1 MSQPLEKVEPNPQIK
16 IISAHSIFN
25 ENAIVLSQKFKW
37 KLETNFDPQPNDL
50 YIVYGAHELAHQLL
64 EVQFR
69 KNNSFG
75 YIIMNSEQT
84 ESQFFKNKYY
94 LSLMKRNIVFD
105 YNTLTTEYLKENHG
119 IKVLSYFFFE
129 FMKFNIETND
139 RPYDVAFIGSK
150 NERREDFLNL
160 IQKQYPDLKVY
171 VDFEWKHSNA
181 ESLTKILQQ
190 CKVVLNIPYYKHNP
204 LETHRINKALSC
216 GCDVISLNSVE
227 DDANNF
233 YKDYCVMSNDLVG
246 AVGAYFKEKPAKKS
260 YEELIKNLSQKFN
273 PHMCFIIGHV
283 HKKLLSISNGD
294 KEETLHE
301 PTATDTNVSTDKETE
316 VALGDKV

>member
-1 MSQPLEKVEPNPQIK
+1 MSIK
-16 IISAHSIFN
+16 IISGHSIFN

-37 KLETNFDPQPNDL
+37 KLETDFDPQPNDL

-150 NERREDFLNL
+150 NERRETL
-160 IQKQYPDLKVY
+160 IQDLQKKHPDLKFY
-171 VDFEWKHSNA
+171 VDFEWKHKNA
-181 ESLTKILQQ
+181 DSLTKILQQ
-190 CKVVLNIPYYKHNP
+190 CKVVLNIPYYENNP
-204 LETHRINKALSC
+204 LETHRIHKALAC
-216 GCDVISLNSVE
+216 GCEVISLKSVDE
-227 DDANNF
+227 DANEF
-233 YKDYCVMSNDLVG
+233 YKDYITITDDISSCLVDG
-246 AVGAYFKEKPAKKS
+246 VVKGSPLS

-294 KEETLHE
+294 KQQVVHE
-301 PTATDTNVSTDKETE
+301 PTATDTNVSNDKETE

>member
-1 MSQPLEKVEPNPQIK
+1 MSQPLQKVEPKVDGGRNPQIK

-37 KLETNFDPQPNDL
+37 KLETDFDPQPNDL
-50 YIVYGAHELAHQLL
+50 YIVYGAHELAHQLM

-84 ESQFFKNKYY
+84 ESQFLKNKYY

-119 IKVLSYFFFE
+119 IKVLSYFYFE

-150 NERREDFLNL
+150 TT
-160 IQKQYPDLKVY
+160 P
-171 VDFEWKHSNA
+171 
-181 ESLTKILQQ
+181 
-190 CKVVLNIPYYKHNP
+190 
-204 LETHRINKALSC
+204 
-216 GCDVISLNSVE
+216 
-227 DDANNF
+227 
-233 YKDYCVMSNDLVG
+233 
-246 AVGAYFKEKPAKKS
+246 
-260 YEELIKNLSQKFN
+260 
-273 PHMCFIIGHV
+273 
-283 HKKLLSISNGD
+283 
-294 KEETLHE
+294 
-301 PTATDTNVSTDKETE
+301 
-316 VALGDKV
+316 

>member
-1 MSQPLEKVEPNPQIK
+1 MSIK
-16 IISAHSIFN
+16 IISGHSIFN

-37 KLETNFDPQPNDL
+37 KLETDFDPQPNDL

-94 LSLMKRNIVFD
+94 ISLMKRNIVFD

-150 NERREDFLNL
+150 NERRETL
-160 IQKQYPDLKVY
+160 IQDLQKKHPDLKFY
-171 VDFEWKHSNA
+171 VDFEWKHKNA
-181 ESLTKILQQ
+181 DSLTKILQQ
-190 CKVVLNIPYYKHNP
+190 CKVVLNIPYYENNP
-204 LETHRINKALSC
+204 LETHRIHKALAC
-216 GCDVISLNSVE
+216 GCEVISLKSVDE
-227 DDANNF
+227 DANEF
-233 YKDYCVMSNDLVG
+233 YKDYITITDDISSCLVDG
-246 AVGAYFKEKPAKKS
+246 VVKGSPLS

-294 KEETLHE
+294 KQQVVHE
-301 PTATDTNVSTDKETE
+301 PTATDTNVSNDKETE

>member
-16 IISAHSIFN
+16 IISGHSIFN

-37 KLETNFDPQPNDL
+37 KLETDFDPQPNDL

-150 NERREDFLNL
+150 NERRETL
-160 IQKQYPDLKVY
+160 IQDLQKKHPDLKFY
-171 VDFEWKHSNA
+171 VDFEWKHKNA
-181 ESLTKILQQ
+181 DSLTKILQQ
-190 CKVVLNIPYYKHNP
+190 CKVVLNIPYYENNP
-204 LETHRINKALSC
+204 LETHRIHKALAC
-216 GCDVISLNSVE
+216 GCEVISLKSVDE
-227 DDANNF
+227 DANEF
-233 YKDYCVMSNDLVG
+233 YKDYITITDDISSCLVDG
-246 AVGAYFKEKPAKKS
+246 VVKGSPLS

-283 HKKLLSISNGD
+283 HKKLLCISNGD

-301 PTATDTNVSTDKETE
+301 QTATDTNVSTDKETE
-316 VALGDKV
+316 VTLGDKV

>member
-16 IISAHSIFN
+16 IISGHSIFN

-37 KLETNFDPQPNDL
+37 KLETDFDPQPNDL
-50 YIVYGAHELAHQLL
+50 YIVFGSHELAHQLL

-94 LSLMKRNIVFD
+94 ISLMKRNIVFD

-150 NERREDFLNL
+150 NERRETL
-160 IQKQYPDLKVY
+160 IQDLQKKHPDLKFY
-171 VDFEWKHSNA
+171 VDFEWKHKNA
-181 ESLTKILQQ
+181 DSLTKILQQ
-190 CKVVLNIPYYKHNP
+190 CKVVLNIPYYENNP
-204 LETHRINKALSC
+204 LETHRIHKALAC
-216 GCDVISLNSVE
+216 GCEVISLKSVDE
-227 DDANNF
+227 DANEF
-233 YKDYCVMSNDLVG
+233 YKDYITITDDISSCLVDG
-246 AVGAYFKEKPAKKS
+246 VVKGSPLS

-283 HKKLLSISNGD
+283 HKKLLCISNGD

-301 PTATDTNVSTDKETE
+301 QTATDTNVSTDKETE
-316 VALGDKV
+316 VTLGDKV

>member
-1 MSQPLEKVEPNPQIK
+1 
-16 IISAHSIFN
+16 
-25 ENAIVLSQKFKW
+25 LSQKFKW
-37 KLETNFDPQPNDL
+37 KLETDFDPQPNDL

-150 NERREDFLNL
+150 NERRETL
-160 IQKQYPDLKVY
+160 IQDLQKKHPDLKFY
-171 VDFEWKHSNA
+171 VDFEWKHKNA
-181 ESLTKILQQ
+181 DSLTKILQQ
-190 CKVVLNIPYYKHNP
+190 CKVVLNIPYYENNP
-204 LETHRINKALSC
+204 LETHRIHKALAC
-216 GCDVISLNSVE
+216 GCEVISLKSVDE
-227 DDANNF
+227 DANEF
-233 YKDYCVMSNDLVG
+233 YKDYITITDDISSCLVDG
-246 AVGAYFKEKPAKKS
+246 VVKGSPLS

-283 HKKLLSISNGD
+283 HKKLLCISNGD

-301 PTATDTNVSTDKETE
+301 QTATDTNVSTDKETE
-316 VALGDKV
+316 VTLGDKV

>member
-1 MSQPLEKVEPNPQIK
+1 
-16 IISAHSIFN
+16 
-25 ENAIVLSQKFKW
+25 
-37 KLETNFDPQPNDL
+37 
-50 YIVYGAHELAHQLL
+50 
-64 EVQFR
+64 
-69 KNNSFG
+69 
-75 YIIMNSEQT
+75 MNSEQT

-150 NERREDFLNL
+150 NERRETL
-160 IQKQYPDLKVY
+160 IQDLQKKHPDLKFY
-171 VDFEWKHSNA
+171 VDFEWKHKNA
-181 ESLTKILQQ
+181 DSLTKILQQ
-190 CKVVLNIPYYKHNP
+190 CKVVLNIPYYENNP
-204 LETHRINKALSC
+204 LETHRIHKALAC
-216 GCDVISLNSVE
+216 GCEVISLKSVDE
-227 DDANNF
+227 DANEF
-233 YKDYCVMSNDLVG
+233 YKDYITITDDISSCLVDG
-246 AVGAYFKEKPAKKS
+246 VVKGSPLS

-283 HKKLLSISNGD
+283 HKKLLCISNGD

-301 PTATDTNVSTDKETE
+301 QTATDTNVSTDKETE
-316 VALGDKV
+316 VTLGDKV

>member
-1 MSQPLEKVEPNPQIK
+1 MSIK
-16 IISAHSIFN
+16 IISGHSIFN

-37 KLETNFDPQPNDL
+37 KLETDFDPQPNDL

-84 ESQFFKNKYY
+84 ESQFLKNKYY

-150 NERREDFLNL
+150 NERRETL
-160 IQKQYPDLKVY
+160 IQDLQKKHPDLKFY
-171 VDFEWKHSNA
+171 VDFEWKHKNA
-181 ESLTKILQQ
+181 DSLTKILQQ
-190 CKVVLNIPYYKHNP
+190 CKVVLNIPYYENNP
-204 LETHRINKALSC
+204 LETHRIHKALAC
-216 GCDVISLNSVE
+216 GCEVISLKSVDE
-227 DDANNF
+227 DANEF
-233 YKDYCVMSNDLVG
+233 YKDYITITDDISSCLVDG
-246 AVGAYFKEKPAKKS
+246 VVKGSPLS

-283 HKKLLSISNGD
+283 HKKLLCISNGD

-301 PTATDTNVSTDKETE
+301 QTATDTNVSTDKETE
-316 VALGDKV
+316 VTLGDKV

>member
-1 MSQPLEKVEPNPQIK
+1 MSIK
-16 IISAHSIFN
+16 IISGHSIFN

-37 KLETNFDPQPNDL
+37 KLETDFDPQPNDL
-50 YIVYGAHELAHQLL
+50 YIVFGAHELAHQLL

-94 LSLMKRNIVFD
+94 ISLMKRNIVFD

-150 NERREDFLNL
+150 NERRETL
-160 IQKQYPDLKVY
+160 IQDLQKKHPDLKFY
-171 VDFEWKHSNA
+171 VDFEWKHKNA
-181 ESLTKILQQ
+181 DSLTKILQQ
-190 CKVVLNIPYYKHNP
+190 CKVVLNIPYYENNP
-204 LETHRINKALSC
+204 LETHRIHKALAC
-216 GCDVISLNSVE
+216 GCEVISLKSVDE
-227 DDANNF
+227 DANEF
-233 YKDYCVMSNDLVG
+233 YKDYITITDDISSCLVDG
-246 AVGAYFKEKPAKKS
+246 VVKGSPLS

-283 HKKLLSISNGD
+283 HKKLLCISNGD

-301 PTATDTNVSTDKETE
+301 QTATDTNVSTDKETE

>member
-1 MSQPLEKVEPNPQIK
+1 
-16 IISAHSIFN
+16 
-25 ENAIVLSQKFKW
+25 
-37 KLETNFDPQPNDL
+37 
-50 YIVYGAHELAHQLL
+50 
-64 EVQFR
+64 
-69 KNNSFG
+69 
-75 YIIMNSEQT
+75 
-84 ESQFFKNKYY
+84 
-94 LSLMKRNIVFD
+94 
-105 YNTLTTEYLKENHG
+105 
-119 IKVLSYFFFE
+119 
-129 FMKFNIETND
+129 
-139 RPYDVAFIGSK
+139 
-150 NERREDFLNL
+150 
-160 IQKQYPDLKVY
+160 

-301 PTATDTNVSTDKETE
+301 QTATDAHVSTDKETE